1 MVGFYLYVE
10 SSLTRPGQRAE
21 LVSPWTPARRGGEC
35 LKFYYTMYGSTMGSL
50 AIKLQLSNGKNWLI
64 FYKHGNQGKGWKK
77 GMGNINVP
85 LGLSYKVRTV
95 VAMRSENPL
104 SSFLGITHKK
114 VSLRFRLMIH
124 RMLVELKVTDI
135 FDDQFWRS
143 NFFCTLIRLRWI
155 HWVTSNYA
163 TLTTSAKL
171 LAIVR
176 YFQVVRTDW

>member
-1 MVGFYLYVE
+1 MLIFLSKFWLSFNSFSNLFSILAYEFVVMVGFYLYVE

-21 LVSPWTPARRGGEC
+21 LVSPWTPARRGGQC
-35 LKFYYTMYGSTMGSL
+35 LKFYYTMYGNTMGSL

-85 LGLSYKVRTV
+85 LGSSYKVRTV

-124 RMLVELKVTDI
+124 HI
-135 FDDQFWRS
+135 A
-143 NFFCTLIRLRWI
+143 N
-155 HWVTSNYA
+155 
-163 TLTTSAKL
+163 
-171 LAIVR
+171 
-176 YFQVVRTDW
+176 